1 MMVMNETL
9 TPKGVTVVRV
19 GLSKLYTAAEALEV
33 GKGIAPGG
41 KFHGLPMLVVLALG
55 TDVPAE
61 AREVMS
67 KMDRKALEGAA
78 VVVPS
83 ATLRIF
89 ATFIVRVMGLK
100 TVTLHSNEEEAIASL
115 DSRFTPT
122 QKGTDG
128 VDRAPEAR

>member
-1 MMVMNETL
+1 MMVINEHS
-9 TPKGVTVVRV
+9 TPKGVKVVRV
-19 GLSKLYTAAEALEV
+19 GLSKLYTAAEAAEV
-33 GKGIAPGG
+33 GKSIAPGG
-41 KFHGLPMLVVLALG
+41 RFHGLPMLVVMALG

-67 KMDRKALEGAA
+67 KMDRGALEGAA

-100 TVTLHSNEEEAIASL
+100 SVTLHSNEEEAIAAL
-115 DSRFTPT
+115 DSRFTPE
-122 QKGTDG
+122 QKGADG